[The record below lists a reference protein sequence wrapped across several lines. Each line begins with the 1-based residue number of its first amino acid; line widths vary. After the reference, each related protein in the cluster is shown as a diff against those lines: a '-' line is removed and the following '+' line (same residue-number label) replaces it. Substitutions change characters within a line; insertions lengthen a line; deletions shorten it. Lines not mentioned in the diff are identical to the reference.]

1 MLTEV
6 EVPRQRTPVFRSGD
20 GPPLVWFHG
29 LYGVEFDS
37 PIITRLAEH
46 HTVYAPLTPGFTDL
60 ADLDELRDIHDLAFH
75 YDDLL
80 GELQLEHV
88 PMAGHSFGAM
98 LAAEL
103 VAHIPS
109 RASQLVLLSPL
120 GLWNDAHPV
129 ADLFGV
135 PQPEVPQLLYS
146 DPAHMVP
153 PRTETDI
160 ETTLSLVRGMTTV
173 ARFLWP
179 IPDRGLS
186 RRLRRITC
194 PTLIVHGAE
203 DRFVPPAYA
212 DDFAA
217 LLPHASTRIV
227 PNAGHMLTV
236 EARDEVIQAMTEF
249 FSSTPSVARRST
261 R

>member
-1 MLTEV
+1 MLTEI
-6 EVPRQRTPVFRSGD
+6 EVSGQHTPVFRAGD

-29 LYGVEFDS
+29 LYGVDFDA

-46 HTVYAPLTPGFTDL
+46 HTVYAPLAPGFTDL
-60 ADLDELRDIHDLAFH
+60 ADLDELRDIHDLAFL
-75 YDDLL
+75 YDDLFTA
-80 GELQLEHV
+80 LQLERV

-98 LAAEL
+98 IAAEL
-103 VAHIPS
+103 VAHIPA

-135 PQPEVPQLLYS
+135 PQSDVPKLLYS
-146 DPAHMVP
+146 DPAHLVP

-186 RRLRRITC
+186 RRLRRIAC
-194 PTLIVHGAE
+194 PTLIAYGA
-203 DRFVPPAYA
+203 DDHFVPAAYA

-217 LLPHASTRIV
+217 LLPNASTRII
-227 PNAGHMLTV
+227 PSAGHMLTV
-236 EARDEVIQAMTEF
+236 EARDSVVELISEF
-249 FSSTPSVARRST
+249 VSSAPSLTGRST